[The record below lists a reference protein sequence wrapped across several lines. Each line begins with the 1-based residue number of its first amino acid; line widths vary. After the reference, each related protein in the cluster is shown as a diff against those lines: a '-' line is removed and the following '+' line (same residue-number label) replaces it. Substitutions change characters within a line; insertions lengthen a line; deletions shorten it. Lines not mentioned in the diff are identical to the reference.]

1 MEVVSVVPGT
11 GRETKRLC
19 PRGKLFSKIAVLLQ
33 VFNILSSAVE
43 ARLPSLAQGAASSR
57 SVAIANRIEART
69 ASKFGAQFWS
79 SEGDFPPRKK
89 DMLPPWVQDE
99 EVRQTSI
106 ISTDIGNGGMAV
118 KEHEAGNVFASVS
131 ASEGLNDFG
140 KS

>member
-1 MEVVSVVPGT
+1 
-11 GRETKRLC
+11 
-19 PRGKLFSKIAVLLQ
+19 
-33 VFNILSSAVE
+33 
-43 ARLPSLAQGAASSR
+43 
-57 SVAIANRIEART
+57 
-69 ASKFGAQFWS
+69 
-79 SEGDFPPRKK
+79 
-89 DMLPPWVQDE
+89 MLPPWVQVYCSIFVQCIVHFRHQKRKCSTVSLACPHTQDE